1 MKLYI
6 ALCINM
12 VACFLVVKTTYTTPL
27 ENTSESRK
35 QFDATFSKLSHGT
48 SPHPAAVDT
57 AIAFLEKTQDDRIF
71 VHASVLQSNI
81 QHMRYQQNRIQE
93 LTKQLDQI
101 KCKLYEEK
109 QRGQKLE
116 KENFVLKQQNL
127 RLIGAGQKALEEKKA
142 NGVNN

>member
-1 MKLYI
+1 MSML
-6 ALCINM
+6 
-12 VACFLVVKTTYTTPL
+12 ACFLVVKTTYTSRPNTTPL
-27 ENTSESRK
+27 DNTSERR
-35 QFDATFSKLSHGT
+35 QQLDATFSKLSHGR
-48 SPHPAAVDT
+48 SPQPAAVDK
-57 AIAFLEKTQDDRIF
+57 AIAFLEKTQGDRIF

-109 QRGQKLE
+109 QRSQKLE
-116 KENFVLKQQNL
+116 GENFVLKQQKP
-127 RLIGAGQKALEEKKA
+127 RLIGVRQKALEEKKA